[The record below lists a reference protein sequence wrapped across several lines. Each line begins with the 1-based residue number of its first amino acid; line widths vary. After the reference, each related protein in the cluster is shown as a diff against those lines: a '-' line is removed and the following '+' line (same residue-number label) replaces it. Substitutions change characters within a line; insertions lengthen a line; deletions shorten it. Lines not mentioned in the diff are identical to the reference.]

1 MVHKSKHSLTRVHS
15 LSGGLRKIILGGLA
29 FLAVALLVVTVFDTR
44 NDSRVLDA
52 NEPPPSLQ
60 VAGGAKGSF
69 VDPVQGYIQYQA
81 NDRQVFLNSLPS
93 IKVKNPTSVVIPA
106 GTNYLFTDKETT
118 MGEIFRGIDPV
129 ANRLILAYY
138 SSGEFGRAQGFY
150 TYAKGP
156 FTDTYEIKAQDLNS
170 FVIPANRGVVVMTEK
185 DTVSYGLTPPVQMT
199 PTALSVAANSAP
211 MDAKLGGWVLLPSNT
226 SRISDMIAL
235 YKDRVVS
242 AWALTSRNTF
252 ERIENRDAFALTRYF
267 LVWLK
272 LAPAQEVVV
281 APKEK
286 MLIEYVRNGVT
297 TNQWFEGS
305 LISEVNGSYT
315 VELNGQLVNTVN
327 DPTFSLSLSDNKLRL
342 FGKKNNVASVINPR
356 AGDLEVNQLVVAKS
370 PKTGRYWNA
379 KILAKKADGTFTIGY
394 KDENYANPVNVSVR
408 DINVSLVGKVVE
420 TASTTVVA
428 GAEAVAATPTH
439 TENLA
444 TLSKYLKW
452 ERVAGTEKQDANTG
466 DLYVSYRVYVDN
478 FRTITDKNL
487 RIEVL
492 KNPHWGDKAWQIVH
506 EGPYNIQVLNGN
518 ITFAQNM
525 LSAGSSTFADQRDGS
540 LAVKVRIPF
549 PGIPLPSDTSEWG
562 KVDVDFAF
570 SDAANAPVV
579 ITSKY
584 VTEQIA
590 RPSPIVSAGDGE
602 VIFTNNGPGMIPADY
617 LKRIVF
623 YSSGGEN
630 ATSLYN
636 IFQDKGTW
644 WSGSKSNWYNLDV
657 GSKNWL
663 LYDKDA
669 HNYDADT
676 KGHIGLPTIYS
687 ASVASKD
694 QDWKW

>member
-1 MVHKSKHSLTRVHS
+1 M
-15 LSGGLRKIILGGLA
+15 
-29 FLAVALLVVTVFDTR
+29 VALLAVTVSDMR
-44 NDSRVLDA
+44 NGTRVLDA

-60 VAGGAKGSF
+60 VAGGVKGSF
-69 VDPVQGYIQYQA
+69 VDPVQGFIQYQA
-81 NDRQVFLNSLPS
+81 NDRQVFLNSLSS
-93 IKVKNPTSVVIPA
+93 IKIKNPTSVSIPA

-118 MGEIFRGIDPV
+118 MGEIFRGIDPM

-170 FVIPANRGVVVMTEK
+170 FVIPANRGVVVMTES
-185 DTVSYGLTPPVQMT
+185 DTVSYGLTSPVQMT

-211 MDAKLGGWVLLPSNT
+211 MDARFGGWVLLPSNT
-226 SRISDMIAL
+226 SKISDMIAL

-242 AWALTSRNTF
+242 VWNLTSRNTF
-252 ERIENRDAFALTRYF
+252 EKVENLERFALTRYF
-267 LVWLK
+267 LVWIK
-272 LAPAQEVVV
+272 LAPVRQNMV
-281 APKEK
+281 AT
-286 MLIEYVRNGVT
+286 IGT
-297 TNQWFEGS
+297 T
-305 LISEVNGSYT
+305 
-315 VELNGQLVNTVN
+315 
-327 DPTFSLSLSDNKLRL
+327 P
-342 FGKKNNVASVINPR
+342 INP
-356 AGDLEVNQLVVAKS
+356 
-370 PKTGRYWNA
+370 
-379 KILAKKADGTFTIGY
+379 
-394 KDENYANPVNVSVR
+394 
-408 DINVSLVGKVVE
+408 
-420 TASTTVVA
+420 TVVLP
-428 GAEAVAATPTH
+428 VVPAATPTH
-439 TENLA
+439 AENLA
-444 TLSKYLKW
+444 TLSTYLKW
-452 ERVAGTEKQDANTG
+452 ERVAGTEKQDGNTG

-478 FRTITDKNL
+478 YRTVTDKNL

-492 KNPHWGDKAWQIVH
+492 KNPHWGSKAWQIIH

-518 ITFAQNM
+518 ITFAQNT
-525 LSAGSSTFADQRDGS
+525 LPAGSSTFASQMDGS
-540 LAVKVRIPF
+540 LIVKVRIPF

-570 SDAANAPVV
+570 SDASNKPVV

-602 VIFTNNGPGMIPADY
+602 VIFTNNGPGMVPADY
-617 LKRIVF
+617 LKKIVF

-636 IFQDKGTW
+636 IFKDKGTW

-669 HNYDADT
+669 HNYDEDT

-694 QDWKW
+694 QDWKF